1 MWASSS
7 RRLYRLCAAPSCAR
21 LCTRVA
27 AVAAEP
33 TGQAARTSAAAS
45 SAKEAAGGNSRRT
58 CASTAKL
65 TASPSS
71 SVSSAAAPVSFAAS
85 NPVRSP
91 ARSSG
96 ASPAKTSTVPPSGSA
111 LSTICAACAGSS
123 VATTCGAAAARCSLT
138 CSPRSPTRTA
148 VAAAGSGSA
157 PAGNRRRRGR
167 PRGAARP
174 RRARGRAGSDRRSH
188 GALSRGDAS
197 SSGPRPRWPVRGRRW
212 TSQARRGDTFPRR
225 SSSTLAGGLGLE
237 PRLQG
242 SKGLRAADYPI
253 PHRAR
258 PAYFMACYASP
269 GRVAHANV
277 SYAAVAEGY
286 TAEAGMPLSTPQ
298 VGQPLTQHR
307 ETHTL
312 MTTLVDER
320 QPASAPKPVY
330 EGTKRYG
337 EQIMLYTFVIVPFLA
352 FLAAVPV
359 VWGWGMGWTYVA
371 LFAVFYYVSGLGVT
385 VGYHRMFT
393 HGSFKAIRPLRIALA
408 IA

>member
-1 MWASSS
+1 M
-7 RRLYRLCAAPSCAR
+7 
-21 LCTRVA
+21 
-27 AVAAEP
+27 
-33 TGQAARTSAAAS
+33 
-45 SAKEAAGGNSRRT
+45 
-58 CASTAKL
+58 
-65 TASPSS
+65 
-71 SVSSAAAPVSFAAS
+71 
-85 NPVRSP
+85 
-91 ARSSG
+91 
-96 ASPAKTSTVPPSGSA
+96 
-111 LSTICAACAGSS
+111 
-123 VATTCGAAAARCSLT
+123 
-138 CSPRSPTRTA
+138 
-148 VAAAGSGSA
+148 
-157 PAGNRRRRGR
+157 
-167 PRGAARP
+167 
-174 RRARGRAGSDRRSH
+174 
-188 GALSRGDAS
+188 
-197 SSGPRPRWPVRGRRW
+197 
-212 TSQARRGDTFPRR
+212 
-225 SSSTLAGGLGLE
+225 LAGGLGLE

-269 GRVAHANV
+269 GRLAYANV

-359 VWGWGMGWTYVA
+359 VWGWGMGWTDVA

-408 IA
+408 IAGSLAIEGPVIRWVADHRRHHAHSDRDGDPHSPWRYGTTAGALFKGLSWAHMGWMFDEMHTNREKYTPDLMGDKDIRRVDKLFPVWVLVSLLLPPAIAVLIHFSWGAALSAFFWASLVRIFLLHHVTWSINSICHTIGERPFQSRDKSTNFWPLAILSFGESWHNMHHADPTAARHGVLRGQLDASARMIRIFESFGWARDVRWPKPERLAKLRAEA